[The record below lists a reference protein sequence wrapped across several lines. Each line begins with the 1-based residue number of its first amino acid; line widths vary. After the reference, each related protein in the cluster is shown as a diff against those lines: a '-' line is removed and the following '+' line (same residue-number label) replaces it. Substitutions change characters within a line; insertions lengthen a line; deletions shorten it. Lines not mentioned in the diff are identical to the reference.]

1 MPRSNADLFEANLG
15 KARASL
21 WNSLYYEMVS
31 LKIVH
36 EFYIF
41 KLFFIKHFDKVLI
54 DFKSS

>member
-15 KARASL
+15 KVRASL
-21 WNSLYYEMVS
+21 LNSLNYEMAS

-41 KLFFIKHFDKVLI
+41 KLFFIKHFDEVLI